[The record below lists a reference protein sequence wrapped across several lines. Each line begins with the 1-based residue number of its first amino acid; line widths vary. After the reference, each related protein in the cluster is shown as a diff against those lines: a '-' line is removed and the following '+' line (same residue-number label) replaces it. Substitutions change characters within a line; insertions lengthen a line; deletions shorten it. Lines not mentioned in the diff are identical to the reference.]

1 MKEGETKPPTL
12 FDEINT
18 YLSREAPK
26 DIENPTVEGIAE
38 RLGIPGDVLH
48 HWLDNDRQF
57 REELTR
63 LKEFQTK
70 DPFNEGTEFD
80 YFIHSSGV
88 QFVLE
93 AALGTIQQVAEQKAV
108 YFAKH
113 GEGRRTRRPKSI

>member
-1 MKEGETKPPTL
+1 MTEGEIKPPTL
-12 FDEINT
+12 FDDINS
-18 YLSREAPK
+18 YLRREAPK
-26 DIENPTVEGIAE
+26 DIENPTVEGIAS

-70 DPFNEGTEFD
+70 DPFNEGNEYD

-88 QFVLE
+88 QFVLDE
-93 AALGTIQQVAEQKAV
+93 TKKRYSE
-108 YFAKH
+108 
-113 GEGRRTRRPKSI
+113 